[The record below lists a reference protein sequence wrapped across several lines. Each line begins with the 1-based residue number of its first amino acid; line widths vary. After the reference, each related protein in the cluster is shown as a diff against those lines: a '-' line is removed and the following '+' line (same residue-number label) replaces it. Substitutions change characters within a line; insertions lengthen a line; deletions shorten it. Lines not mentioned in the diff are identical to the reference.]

1 MKTKYFV
8 NLIMILLFAFPFVGT
23 FCKMFNIFPIISTLI
38 VWLEILSAFVCMII
52 NAKQNKK
59 MNKNNLL
66 LLAYAI
72 YVIFFMYVFYDV
84 YIQPMVYRK
93 DMLGVPFNDFA
104 FFQSFFFTSLPLL
117 FPILILRNLDCTL
130 FSKFLAI
137 VPTIMFPI
145 YFSHVDYMLYVIYG
159 AGEISSVEM
168 HDENIIGAFSVASY
182 ASWAILANITIKGK
196 WHKNKII
203 DNLIWYLVLIINAVC
218 VIIASKRG
226 PVIYL
231 GVVLFLYYIIYNH
244 SSWKRIVYIALGSLS
259 VLWGLVIFAEQFNFS
274 QGLLIRF
281 MSTVEDGGS
290 NRLGSDF
297 SVFNLAIE
305 QIKQSFWFGS
315 YFRILRYFTGIYPHN
330 FFLETLMTFGVF
342 FSSILYYVVFRVVV
356 VGINLL
362 KHHRDESII
371 FLMFMIT
378 FLIMMSTGTLVNN
391 EAFWIPLIL
400 LASMRKNIDY
410 SKNNLINNKK

>member
-59 MNKNNLL
+59 MNNLL

-117 FPILILRNLDCTL
+117 FPTLILRNLDYTL

-145 YFSHVDYMLYVIYG
+145 YFSHVDYMLYM
-159 AGEISSVEM
+159 EQE
-168 HDENIIGAFSVASY
+168 
-182 ASWAILANITIKGK
+182 K
-196 WHKNKII
+196 
-203 DNLIWYLVLIINAVC
+203 
-218 VIIASKRG
+218 
-226 PVIYL
+226 
-231 GVVLFLYYIIYNH
+231 FL
-244 SSWKRIVYIALGSLS
+244 
-259 VLWGLVIFAEQFNFS
+259 
-274 QGLLIRF
+274 
-281 MSTVEDGGS
+281 
-290 NRLGSDF
+290 
-297 SVFNLAIE
+297 
-305 QIKQSFWFGS
+305 
-315 YFRILRYFTGIYPHN
+315 
-330 FFLETLMTFGVF
+330 
-342 FSSILYYVVFRVVV
+342 
-356 VGINLL
+356 LL
-362 KHHRDESII
+362 KCMTKI
-371 FLMFMIT
+371 
-378 FLIMMSTGTLVNN
+378 
-391 EAFWIPLIL
+391 
-400 LASMRKNIDY
+400 
-410 SKNNLINNKK
+410 